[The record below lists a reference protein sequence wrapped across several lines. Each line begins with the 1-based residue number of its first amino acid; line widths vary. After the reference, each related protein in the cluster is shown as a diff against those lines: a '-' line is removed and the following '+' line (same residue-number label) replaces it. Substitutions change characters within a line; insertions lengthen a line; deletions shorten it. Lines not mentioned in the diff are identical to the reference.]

1 MHGSCG
7 IEPHLRAHDDV
18 DQVRVAV
25 LLHERDDPAYGVDV
39 DVHLGHLLRAVCP
52 QVGVDRALYDSVQKH
67 LALHGARFLRPFK
80 GLVGGPTG
88 LLFGPFRFG
97 ENVEHGPYVSADA
110 FLELHN
116 LGVREVDL
124 AVHVALEG
132 PGVRHDDAVEIQHLV
147 ETFRLRP
154 ILQFWR
160 VLDDVGVRYQRPEAE
175 FVVQLPG
182 RHRVDL
188 GVDHRQ
194 KRRSLNGTGRC
205 LEAAYPRKTVSFQK
219 LEACHLLTLS
229 CLWRRLRMLSIWRS
243 SSGRRVCPQ

>member
-1 MHGSCG
+1 MYRTCRAES
-7 IEPHLRAHDDV
+7 HLGAHYDI
-18 DQVRVAV
+18 DQFRVAV
-25 LLHERDDPAYGVDV
+25 LLHQRYDTSNGVDV
-39 DVHLGHLLRAVCP
+39 NFHFGHFLCAVCP
-52 QVGVDRALYDSVQKH
+52 QVIVYGALYHSVQKH
-67 LALHGARFLRPFK
+67 FALHRARFLRPLQ
-80 GLVGGPTG
+80 GLFGGPSG
-88 LLFGPFRFG
+88 FLLGPFGLCEYIEHRPDVGPDALLEFYYLRVG
-97 ENVEHGPYVSADA
+97 EI
-110 FLELHN
+110 
-116 LGVREVDL
+116 DL
-124 AVHVALEG
+124 SVHVALERPRVG
-132 PGVRHDDAVEIQHLV
+132 HDDAVEIQHLV
-147 ETFRLRP
+147 EAFRLRP